1 MDLKS
6 DWLTYWGVRFFEQL
20 QEVMVGDT
28 VGVVRVQL
36 QHQLFELLVV

>member
-6 DWLTYWGVRFFEQL
+6 DWLTYWGVCFFEQL

-28 VGVVRVQL
+28 IGVVRVQL